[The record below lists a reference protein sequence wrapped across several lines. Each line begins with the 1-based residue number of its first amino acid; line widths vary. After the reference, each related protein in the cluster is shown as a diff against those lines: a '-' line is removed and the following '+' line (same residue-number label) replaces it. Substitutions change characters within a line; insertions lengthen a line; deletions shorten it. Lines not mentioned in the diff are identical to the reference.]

1 MSGRR
6 TSNAESAGPDLRA
19 SPDGPG
25 KASERAASH
34 SATWPYALCALLAL
48 VGLADA
54 IYLTI
59 EHLTGQSVRCTITTG
74 CDEVLSSPYASIRGI
89 PLAAFGAL
97 AYFTAFS
104 LATLLAFGYASL
116 KTPLRF
122 LVALMFLMALW
133 LLYLQAFVLR
143 AFCQYCLLSAAVT
156 LSLAAAVALAWRL
169 EASGK

>member
-1 MSGRR
+1 VSAARRR
-6 TSNAESAGPDLRA
+6 TNQVKSRGANPQALH
-19 SPDGPG
+19 DGPG
-25 KASERAASH
+25 KSAASPAPK
-34 SATWPYALCALLAL
+34 SAAWPYSTTALLSL

-97 AYFTAFS
+97 AYFTVFS
-104 LATLLAFGYASL
+104 LATLAAFGYESVKL
-116 KTPLRF
+116 PLR
-122 LVALMFLMALW
+122 LLIAPMFVMTLW
-133 LLYLQAFVLR
+133 LFYLQAFVIH

-156 LSLAAAVALAWRL
+156 LSLVIINAFSWKQ
-169 EASGK
+169 EMN

>member
-1 MSGRR
+1 MPGRR
-6 TSNAESAGPDLRA
+6 TSHPESVGPGQQALH
-19 SPDGPG
+19 DGPE
-25 KASERAASH
+25 KSRERAASN
-34 SATWPYALCALLAL
+34 SDLWPCSIAALLAL

-59 EHLTGQSVRCTITTG
+59 EHLTGQSVRCTITSG

-104 LATLLAFGYASL
+104 LALLIAFGYERL
-116 KTPLRF
+116 KTPLRL

-133 LLYLQAFVLR
+133 LLYVQAFVLH
-143 AFCQYCLLSAAVT
+143 AFCQYCLLSAVVT
-156 LSLAAAVALAWRL
+156 ISLSATVAFAWR
-169 EASGK
+169 SDKR

>member
-1 MSGRR
+1 VSQSGRR
-6 TSNAESAGPDLRA
+6 TGDAESVGPSQRA
-19 SPDGPG
+19 SHDGPE
-25 KASERAASH
+25 KSLERAASNGV
-34 SATWPYALCALLAL
+34 SWPYTLAALLAL

-104 LATLLAFGYASL
+104 LALLVAFGYQSL
-116 KTPLRF
+116 KTPLRL

-133 LLYLQAFVLR
+133 LLYVQAFVLH

-156 LSLAAAVALAWRL
+156 ISLSATVAFAWRN
-169 EASGK
+169 KK

>member
-6 TSNAESAGPDLRA
+6 TSNPESVGPSQQALQ
-19 SPDGPG
+19 DGPE
-25 KASERAASH
+25 KSPERAASN
-34 SATWPYALCALLAL
+34 SASWPYSIAALLAL

-54 IYLTI
+54 IYLTM
-59 EHLTGQSVRCTITTG
+59 EHLTGQNVRCTITSG
-74 CDEVLSSPYASIRGI
+74 CDEVLSSPYASIRGV

-104 LATLLAFGYASL
+104 LALLIAFGYERL
-116 KTPLRF
+116 KPALRL

-133 LLYLQAFVLR
+133 LLYVQAFVLH

-156 LSLAAAVALAWRL
+156 LSLAATVAFAWRNDK
-169 EASGK
+169 G

>member
-1 MSGRR
+1 VSLESRR
-6 TSNAESAGPDLRA
+6 TSNAESRGADRQALHDAPGESPQRSA
-19 SPDGPG
+19 SNGVSWTYSI
-25 KASERAASH
+25 AS
-34 SATWPYALCALLAL
+34 LVAL

-74 CDEVLSSPYASIRGI
+74 CDEVLSSSYASIRGI

-104 LATLLAFGYASL
+104 LATLAAFGYQSVR
-116 KTPLRF
+116 PVLRC

-133 LLYLQAFVLR
+133 LLYVHAFVLR

-156 LSLAAAVALAWRL
+156 LSLSAIVALAWRQKR
-169 EASGK
+169 G